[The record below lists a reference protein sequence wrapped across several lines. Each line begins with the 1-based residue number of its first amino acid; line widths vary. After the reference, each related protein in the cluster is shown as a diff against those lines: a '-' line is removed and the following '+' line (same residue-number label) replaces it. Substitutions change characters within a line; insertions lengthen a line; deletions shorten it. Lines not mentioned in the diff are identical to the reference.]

1 MTTHDKDSSALAES
15 SVTAGALVP
24 VPVAPKHNSEPI
36 DETESENSLVILPVK
51 NAVLFPHNVAPVTPT
66 AQWGHEA
73 LERAARNGTPVGIVT
88 LKQDHHDP
96 IQADDLYLTGT
107 EAKIVKVIRFPD
119 GTAGAVVQ
127 GTKRFRVSE
136 YRFHKGKPITAKVDF
151 ADYLEGEEPLE
162 LAALERGLKQL
173 IQKAVSLSPNIPSEA
188 NIFIENVTDASYL
201 ADLVVPYLSIDIKEK
216 QALLETDGVVERLRK
231 VQLFLTREIEILEM
245 TQRIQSE
252 IKGEVGKQQRRFYVK
267 EQLKLLQKELG
278 ELDGKA
284 NSPSSN
290 EPQELRDRVE
300 KSQMSS
306 EAKAAATKEIDRMAV
321 MQSGSPEYTVSHT
334 YVNWLLDIP
343 WGTYTQTKVDLAAA
357 RKTLE
362 DEHHGLNK
370 VKKRVLE
377 FLAVYALKG
386 ELKGPIMLL
395 VGPPG
400 VGKTSLGKS
409 VATAL
414 GRKFHRIAL
423 GGVRDES
430 EIRGHRRT
438 YIGSMPGKIADAL
451 KKCGSMDPVILLDE
465 VDKLAHDF
473 RGDPSSALLEV
484 LDSEQNH
491 SFVDHYLNVPLD
503 LSKVLFIGTANML
516 SQLQGPLRDRME
528 VIELESYTLDEKV
541 SIAQKHLLPQVS
553 DEHGLSGHLKF
564 SISDKLLEHVISGY
578 TREAGVRQ
586 LRRELASIARGLVHE
601 HVEKNSSAPQ
611 SSKVSGRA
619 GVRQRALARKD
630 IDRILGKPSFLESV
644 KPARLAV
651 GVSTGLAY
659 TPVGGDVLHI
669 ESVRIDDGKG
679 HLTITGQLGEV
690 MRESVQTALA
700 LIKARA
706 GVCGIELRQV
716 QNSDL
721 HVHFP
726 AGAVKKDGP
735 SAGIAIFSALTGLFS
750 SRSLPSDLA
759 MTGEIS
765 LRGDV
770 LPVGGIKEKLLAA
783 HRYGI
788 KRVLVP
794 YDNLRDVEELPAT
807 VRSSLDVVGVRKVDE
822 VLEASFGRPV
832 RTGVKKSGRI
842 SRS

>member
-1 MTTHDKDSSALAES
+1 MTTQDKDSNALAES
-15 SVTAGALVP
+15 SAAAGALVP
-24 VPVAPKHNSEPI
+24 VPVSPKHSSEAV
-36 DETESENSLVILPVK
+36 DDDLSESTLVILPVK

-73 LERAARNGTPVGIVT
+73 LEKAARNGTPVGIVT

-96 IQADDLYLTGT
+96 IRADDLYMTGT

-136 YRFHKGKPITAKVDF
+136 YQFQKGKPISAVVEFAKDL
-151 ADYLEGEEPLE
+151 AGEEPLE

-173 IQKAVSLSPNIPSEA
+173 VQKAVSLSPNIPSEA

-201 ADLVVPYLSIDIKEK
+201 ADLVVPYLSVDIEQK
-216 QALLETDGVVERLRK
+216 QSLLETDDLVERLRK

-278 ELDGKA
+278 ELDGKTGGA
-284 NSPSSN
+284 SVN
-290 EPQELRDRVE
+290 EPQELRERVE
-300 KSQMSS
+300 KSQMSA
-306 EAKAAATKEIDRMAV
+306 EAKSAAIKELDRMGV

-343 WGTYTQTKVDLAAA
+343 WGIYTQTKVDLSAA
-357 RKTLE
+357 RQTLE
-362 DEHHGLNK
+362 DEHHGLEK
-370 VKKRVLE
+370 VKRRVLE

-438 YIGSMPGKIADAL
+438 YIGSMPGKVADAL

-465 VDKLAHDF
+465 VDKIAHDF

-491 SFVDHYLNVPLD
+491 SFMDHYLNVPLD
-503 LSKVLFIGTANML
+503 LSKVLFIGTANTL

-528 VIELESYTLDEKV
+528 VIELESYTVDEKIN
-541 SIAQKHLLPQVS
+541 IAQKHLIPQVS
-553 DEHGLSGHLKF
+553 VEHGLSGGLNF
-564 SISDKLLEHVISGY
+564 SVSNNLLEHVITGY

-601 HVEKNSSAPQ
+601 YVEKNSVSAID
-611 SSKVSGRA
+611 SKHKVAQRK
-619 GVRQRALARKD
+619 RALTRKD
-630 IDRILGKPSFLESV
+630 VDRILGKPTFLESA

-651 GVSTGLAY
+651 GVATGLAY

-669 ESVRIDDGKG
+669 ESVCIDGGKG

-706 GVCGIELRQV
+706 VLCGIDLKKV
-716 QNSDL
+716 QTSEL

-735 SAGIAIFSALTGLFS
+735 SAGVAVFSALAGLFS
-750 SRSLPSDLA
+750 GRSLPSDLA

-794 YDNLRDVEELPAT
+794 YDNLRDVDELPSS
-807 VRSSLDVVGVRKVDE
+807 VRTELHVVGVRKVEE
-822 VLEASFGRPV
+822 VVEACFGRPV
-832 RTGVKKSGRI
+832 ARTGVKKSGRI